1 MKRWLWLAIAGLF
14 LGVIIA
20 SLLSRDPG
28 YALLQ
33 VNGYRLETSLVA
45 LVLAGTGLFVFLRLI
60 GRLARIALG
69 IFPGFGRWLG
79 KRREEQ
85 NLELIQ
91 SSLDDVLSEDTASLL
106 TRVGKLEKSSWHSES
121 RAKQL
126 RQWLLTRQI
135 RASGRAS
142 QLNKIW
148 SRAQAAD
155 KAETP
160 LTVEYISRLYQLGA
174 TNDVDVVLFET
185 AKSSWHDALN
195 GILAVHQPKNSEQL
209 VERLTAIKGGDT
221 GGAISLGIT
230 LLKAAAL
237 AGDAGDALLVEA
249 YTEQASEHL
258 AKALGARKLRQAT

>member
-20 SLLSRDPG
+20 SFLSRDPG

-160 LTVEYISRLYQLGA
+160 LRVEYISRLYQQGA

-185 AKSSWHDALN
+185 AILDIHRIAPLSTLGTTHCTLERRLVVRACLRCGHLPDERSPTRKS
-195 GILAVHQPKNSEQL
+195 
-209 VERLTAIKGGDT
+209 
-221 GGAISLGIT
+221 
-230 LLKAAAL
+230 
-237 AGDAGDALLVEA
+237 
-249 YTEQASEHL
+249 
-258 AKALGARKLRQAT
+258 LRRVKV